1 MAVSVAVA
9 VGDIGNQLVEK
20 IKNKAEVLK
29 VAPWTD
35 SSAEMGPVISK
46 EHKKDR
52 KLYRH
57 CINEGADLKLDGR
70 QPKYR
75 AMKMGILLVLHSLIM
90 SKKI

>member
-9 VGDIGNQLVEK
+9 VGNIGNQLMEK

-29 VAPWTD
+29 VAPWTG

-46 EHKKDR
+46 KQKKDR

-57 CINEGADLKLDGR
+57 W
-70 QPKYR
+70 Y
-75 AMKMGILLVLHSLIM
+75 
-90 SKKI
+90 